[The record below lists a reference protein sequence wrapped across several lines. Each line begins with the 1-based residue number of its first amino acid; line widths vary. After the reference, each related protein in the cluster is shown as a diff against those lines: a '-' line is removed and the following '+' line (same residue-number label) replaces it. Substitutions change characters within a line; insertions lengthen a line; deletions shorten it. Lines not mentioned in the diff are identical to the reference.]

1 MQPAPSAGTAR
12 PLKLYT
18 YVQKYAW
25 IKNSGGTL
33 VSANQPI
40 WLPSTET
47 LCQTVAGSN
56 SPVCDSAAPQTVTTY
71 QYGADG
77 TADNLLLHGKAVS
90 SGGTTLRTCYGY
102 DAYSRKISE
111 TAPNANL
118 ATCP

>member
-1 MQPAPSAGTAR
+1 
-12 PLKLYT
+12 
-18 YVQKYAW
+18 
-25 IKNSGGTL
+25 
-33 VSANQPI
+33 
-40 WLPSTET
+40 
-47 LCQTVAGSN
+47 
-56 SPVCDSAAPQTVTTY
+56 VCDSAAPETVTTY

-77 TADNLLLHGKAVS
+77 TAEILVLHGKAVS

>member
-1 MQPAPSAGTAR
+1 
-12 PLKLYT
+12 
-18 YVQKYAW
+18 
-25 IKNSGGTL
+25 
-33 VSANQPI
+33 
-40 WLPSTET
+40 
-47 LCQTVAGSN
+47 
-56 SPVCDSAAPQTVTTY
+56 VTTY
-71 QYGADG
+71 HYGADG